1 MHESGVTPARA
12 RRPSPPTRRF
22 ARLAPFPTTPERT
35 SRFPRRAASASDAA
49 DENTSDASSSSS
61 RAASTSAERDAVR
74 VESLTVAQLKAVL
87 RSRGARLG
95 GNKSELAA
103 RVAKGGAVT
112 ADALVASA
120 EASAQKKNVRAPA
133 RRRPSA
139 PRERPKPVLAWE
151 VTDPPL
157 PPRARPLASDVPAL
171 RVVSW
176 NVNGI
181 RALLAKDPD
190 ILDRVAREENA
201 DVFVLQETKIQAKQ
215 LDEIDARVLAMYP
228 HRVWNCSTARLG
240 YSGTA
245 LFSREAPLRTWID
258 PFVSSTVGEEDGEAA
273 DAAAAATTR
282 DGDSARASF
291 QREGRVVVAE
301 FPRVFV
307 VGAYVPNSGAELKRL
322 APRTNAWDPAMARYL
337 RALEAKKPVV
347 YCGDLNV
354 AAREIDLWGNHA
366 ANQKSA
372 GFTPEERDAFARH
385 YVGDGGLDKPKPFVD
400 TFRKTHPNASA
411 YSWFSYRG
419 GARRANR
426 GWRIDY
432 VLISDTPELVVHD
445 AYIRGDVG
453 GSDHVPVGVVL
464 RLG

>member
-1 MHESGVTPARA
+1 M
-12 RRPSPPTRRF
+12 
-22 ARLAPFPTTPERT
+22 
-35 SRFPRRAASASDAA
+35 
-49 DENTSDASSSSS
+49 
-61 RAASTSAERDAVR
+61 
-74 VESLTVAQLKAVL
+74 AQLKAVL

-215 LDEIDARVLAMYP
+215 VDEIDARVLAMYP

-245 LFSREAPLRTWID
+245 LFSREAPLNAWTD
-258 PFVSSTVGEEDGEAA
+258 PFVATATARDGGGEETRAGES
-273 DAAAAATTR
+273 TT
-282 DGDSARASF
+282 F
-291 QREGRVVVAE
+291 ENEGRVVVAE

-354 AAREIDLWGNHA
+354 AAREIDLWGNHR

-372 GFTPEERDAFARH
+372 GFTPQERDAFARH
-385 YVGDGGLDKPKPFVD
+385 YVGDGGVRGQPKPFVD
-400 TFRKTHPNASA
+400 TFRAVHPTASA

-432 VLISDTPELVVHD
+432 VLASDTPELVVHD

-453 GSDHVPVGVVL
+453 GSDHVPVGAVL
-464 RLG
+464 RLVEGGNAYR